1 MQITDQRRNMNM
13 MKVTIK
19 WNQPIGDFKAIE
31 KRETFNAI
39 SYYKPEGTSLI
50 YFKLDRFNTK
60 VVGESEI
67 VSIEE
72 V

>member
-1 MQITDQRRNMNM
+1 M
-13 MKVTIK
+13 MRVTIRY
-19 WNQPIGDFKAIE
+19 NQPIGDFRAIE
-31 KRETFNAI
+31 HRETFNAI
-39 SYYKPEGTSLI
+39 SYYKPVGTSLI

-60 VVGESEI
+60 AVAESNI

>member
-1 MQITDQRRNMNM
+1 MPITDQRRNMNM
-13 MKVTIK
+13 RVTIK
-19 WNQPIGDFKAIE
+19 WNQPIGDFRAIE

-60 VVGESEI
+60 VVAESEI

>member
-1 MQITDQRRNMNM
+1 M
-13 MKVTIK
+13 MRVTIK
-19 WNQPIGDFKAIE
+19 WNQPIGDFRAIE

-39 SYYKPEGTSLI
+39 SYYKPVGTSLI
-50 YFKLDRFNTK
+50 YFKLDRFNIRA
-60 VVGESEI
+60 VAESEI

>member
-1 MQITDQRRNMNM
+1 M
-13 MKVTIK
+13 MRVTIK
-19 WNQPIGDFKAIE
+19 WNQPIGDFRAIE

-39 SYYKPEGTSLI
+39 SYYKPVGTSLI
-50 YFKLDRFNTK
+50 YFKLDRFNTRA
-60 VVGESEI
+60 VAESEI